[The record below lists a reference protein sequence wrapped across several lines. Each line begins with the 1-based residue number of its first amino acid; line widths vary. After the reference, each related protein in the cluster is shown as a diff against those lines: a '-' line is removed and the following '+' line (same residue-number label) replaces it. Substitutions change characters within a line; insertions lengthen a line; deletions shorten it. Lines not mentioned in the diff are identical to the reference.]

1 MCVGEKECVNGEK
14 YYIKVYDKV
23 FVVLIVYGSNDDG

>member
-1 MCVGEKECVNGEK
+1 MGEKNCVNGEK